1 MYIANN
7 HFYLRKPRNT
17 NKDIYKDW
25 KSNIFCTLI
34 FFTHF

>member
-7 HFYLRKPRNT
+7 LFYLRKPRNT